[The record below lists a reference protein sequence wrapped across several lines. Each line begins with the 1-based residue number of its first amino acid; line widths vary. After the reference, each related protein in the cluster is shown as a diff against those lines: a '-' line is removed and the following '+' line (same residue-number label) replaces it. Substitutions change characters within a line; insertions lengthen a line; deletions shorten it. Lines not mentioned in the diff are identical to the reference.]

1 MTGSQVVRYLCFVSL
16 LISVSS
22 GSWAATIYTFTTI
35 DVPAATFT
43 RAFGINDGGQIVGDF
58 LDARGEH
65 GFLKDGATFTTIDGA
80 FGSTLALGIN
90 DVGQIVGSTGSV
102 GFLKDDASFTT
113 INVPG
118 ALFTQPSGINDA
130 GQIVGLFGDATSRDH
145 GFLKDGA
152 IFTTLP

>member
-1 MTGSQVVRYLCFVSL
+1 
-16 LISVSS
+16 
-22 GSWAATIYTFTTI
+22 
-35 DVPAATFT
+35 
-43 RAFGINDGGQIVGDF
+43 
-58 LDARGEH
+58 
-65 GFLKDGATFTTIDGA
+65 
-80 FGSTLALGIN
+80 
-90 DVGQIVGSTGSV
+90 VGSTGSV

-152 IFTTLP
+152 IFTTFDVPGATLGTFATGINDAGQIVGSFLDAMGNPHGFLKDGATFNHDRCSRSDFNRCLRDQRRRPDRGGVLFA